1 MSTEST
7 LWMGDIEPWMNEE
20 IIMKLFTENNIN
32 PISIKMLKDKRLN
45 LLRNYCFINFD
56 NMIEANK
63 ALIQLNGKII
73 PNTNL
78 KIKLNWANQNSEGN
92 KNLYVGNLPPDI
104 DDIELYTLFKS
115 KYPSVHHASIITDQ
129 GVSKGFG
136 FIHFLEKDDYDK
148 CLKEM
153 DGYIFHNNAIK
164 VKERKKKNEEKK
176 AEEKNIIKTKNN
188 FNKNGNNNNKINNNN
203 IFNINNDSK
212 FNLFK
217 KKNNKNNQL
226 NLNENNNNYYY
237 KSNNNNYYLN
247 NTKNING
254 NHININN
261 ISSFYPKKKNEENL
275 SQESTFSSQE
285 KDQDLSSSNSYSS
298 IHQKRKFSDNIDLLE
313 SNDEKTLNKKIQESV
328 DKLFEHYKYYN
339 KNSESKY
346 IFYFIIIIIVSM
358 IVYYCSNACP
368 FSDTNSFAF

>member
-20 IIMKLFTENNIN
+20 IIMKSFIENNIN
-32 PISIKMLKDKRLN
+32 PISIKMIKDKKSN

-63 ALIQLNGKII
+63 ALIQLNGKRI
-73 PNTNL
+73 PNTNF
-78 KIKLNWANQNSEGN
+78 KFKLNWANQNSEGN
-92 KNLYVGNLPPDI
+92 KNLYVGNLAPDI

-136 FIHFLEKDDYDK
+136 FIHFLEKDDYDR

-164 VKERKKKNEEKK
+164 VKERKKKKEEKK
-176 AEEKNIIKTKNN
+176 EEEKNIMITKNN
-188 FNKNGNNNNKINNNN
+188 INKNSNNNNKIINNN
-203 IFNINNDSK
+203 IMNINNDSK

-226 NLNENNNNYYY
+226 NIKENNNNYYY
-237 KSNNNNYYLN
+237 KLNTNNYYIN
-247 NTKNING
+247 NIKNFNG

-261 ISSFYPKKKNEENL
+261 ISSFYPKRKNEENL

-285 KDQDLSSSNSYSS
+285 KDQDLSSSNSYSN
-298 IHQKRKFSDNIDLLE
+298 IHQKRKFSDNLELLE
-313 SNDEKTLNKKIQESV
+313 GNDEKTLNKKIQESV
-328 DKLFEHYKYYN
+328 DKLFEHYKYCN
-339 KNSESKY
+339 KNSESK
-346 IFYFIIIIIVSM
+346 
-358 IVYYCSNACP
+358 
-368 FSDTNSFAF
+368 

>member
-20 IIMKLFTENNIN
+20 IVMKFFKENNIN
-32 PISIKMLKDKRLN
+32 PTSIKMIKDKRLN

-73 PNTNL
+73 PNTNF
-78 KIKLNWANQNSEGN
+78 KFKLNWANQNSEGN
-92 KNLYVGNLPPDI
+92 KNLYVGNLASDI

-129 GVSKGFG
+129 GISKGFG

-153 DGYIFHNNAIK
+153 NGYIFHNNAIK

-188 FNKNGNNNNKINNNN
+188 INKNNNNNNKIIINNMN
-203 IFNINNDSK
+203 IINNDSK

-226 NLNENNNNYYY
+226 ILNNNSNNYYYKLNNNNYYI
-237 KSNNNNYYLN
+237 NNNN
-247 NTKNING
+247 TKSING

-261 ISSFYPKKKNEENL
+261 ISSFYPKRKYEENL

-328 DKLFEHYKYYN
+328 DKLFEHYKYCN
-339 KNSESKY
+339 KNSESK
-346 IFYFIIIIIVSM
+346 
-358 IVYYCSNACP
+358 
-368 FSDTNSFAF
+368 

>member
-20 IIMKLFTENNIN
+20 IIMKSFTENNIN
-32 PISIKMLKDKRLN
+32 PISIKMIKDKRLN

-63 ALIQLNGKII
+63 ALIQLNGKKM
-73 PNTNL
+73 PNANL
-78 KIKLNWANQNSEGN
+78 KFKLNWANQNSEGN

-153 DGYIFHNNAIK
+153 DGYIFHNTPIK

-188 FNKNGNNNNKINNNN
+188 INRNSNNNNKIINNN
-203 IFNINNDSK
+203 IININNDSK
-212 FNLFK
+212 FTLFK

-226 NLNENNNNYYY
+226 NLNDNNNNYYY
-237 KSNNNNYYLN
+237 KLNNNNYYLN
-247 NTKNING
+247 NTKNFNG
-254 NHININN
+254 NHINTNN
-261 ISSFYPKKKNEENL
+261 ISSFYPKRKNEENL
-275 SQESTFSSQE
+275 SQESTFSNQE

-328 DKLFEHYKYYN
+328 DKLFEHYKYCN
-339 KNSESKY
+339 KNSESK
-346 IFYFIIIIIVSM
+346 
-358 IVYYCSNACP
+358 
-368 FSDTNSFAF
+368 